1 MNNKKDKIK
10 KLMTRIVMFISS
22 YFPLYIMIIIL
33 YYSKIL
39 KGLEEHNNFIVCFV
53 LLIAILIVI
62 SISSILLLKRGRGTK
77 EIDARNLENPDDTV
91 LSYIMTYIIPLITNG
106 DSSKEVYVVNIFL
119 FILIGYIYLRLNLIY
134 LNPLWAM
141 FGYVIYKNANKEIII
156 TNVSREILRHKENL
170 KGYYISN
177 DIFVAHKEENDKQ
190 WEIILILK

>member
-1 MNNKKDKIK
+1 MNNRKDKIYN
-10 KLMTRIVMFISS
+10 LMTRIVMFISS

-33 YYSKIL
+33 YFSKML
-39 KGLEEHNNFIVCFV
+39 KGLEENNYLILCFV
-53 LLIAILIVI
+53 ILIGILIVI
-62 SISSILLLKRGRGTK
+62 SLISIFILKCGRGTK
-77 EIDARNLENPDDTV
+77 VIDISSLENPDDTV

-106 DSSKEVYVVNIFL
+106 DNSKEVYIVNIFL

-156 TNVSREILRHKENL
+156 TNVSREILRHKEKL

-177 DIFVAHKEENDKQ
+177 DIFIAHKEENDKQ
-190 WEIILILK
+190 

>member
-1 MNNKKDKIK
+1 MNNKKDNIK

-62 SISSILLLKRGRGTK
+62 SISSILLLKRGRGIK

>member
-1 MNNKKDKIK
+1 MNNKNDKIK
-10 KLMTRIVMFISS
+10 KLMTRIIMFISS

-39 KGLEEHNNFIVCFV
+39 KGLEEHNSFIICTVV
-53 LLIAILIVI
+53 LIAILVVI
-62 SISSILLLKRGRGTK
+62 SIISIFLLKCGRGTK

-190 WEIILILK
+190 WEKISILK

>member
-1 MNNKKDKIK
+1 MNNKNDKIK

-39 KGLEEHNNFIVCFV
+39 KGWKEHNSLIVCTV
-53 LLIAILIVI
+53 VLIAILVVI
-62 SISSILLLKRGRGTK
+62 SFISIFLLKRGRGAK

-190 WEIILILK
+190 